1 MIRQL
6 EESLPTDGILRA
18 IRQCMKTIPAA
29 SRRNPPLFVEEERPV
44 FHFET

>member
-6 EESLPTDGILRA
+6 EESHPTDGILPA

-29 SRRNPPLFVEEERPV
+29 SRRNPPLFIEKKRAV